1 LPAGQF
7 RRLAVAIDATNLIH
21 TNVYVNTRKI
31 GIKKRFFM
39 AFCITII
46 LIGGGLALL
55 SNARLNT
62 PTHAAPGLPNSDL
75 SVVGSPSLPA
85 STVDSIFARLGSP
98 LVGTGALVEQT
109 SRQTNIDDAFA
120 LAVWWTET
128 NDGAAGVGL
137 ADRNPGSVRG
147 SVGYPSAYDGYTIY
161 PSYAAAIVYWF
172 HMLKNR
178 YVGRGLNTVYAIS
191 HPYVGTSSSY
201 LWAGKVVALMLRYR
215 GEAPPTVTPDPTAL
229 AQSRHIARFA
239 ASGAAG
245 KITAQHAV
253 SVLAQKQSSALST
266 TTTWLIAVL
275 ALLLALAI
283 ALCVQVLPTGSP
295 TRDGVAP
302 RFAFQSPISRL
313 PSRSLDA
320 PHTDALGAQFATP
333 RATPGTTPLTTP
345 TTGRLRRTLLLPALP
360 TSDLPAQDRTTSTGV
375 RTTGLLTRYRN
386 TVPVHQS
393 ESGL

>member
-1 LPAGQF
+1 M
-7 RRLAVAIDATNLIH
+7 
-21 TNVYVNTRKI
+21 

-55 SNARLNT
+55 SNA

-85 STVDSIFARLGSP
+85 STVDSIFTRLGSP
-98 LVGTGALVEQT
+98 MVGTGALVEQT

-172 HMLKNR
+172 HMLKNM

-215 GEAPPTVTPDPTAL
+215 GEAPPPTVTPDPTAL
-229 AQSRHIARFA
+229 AQSRHIARFV

-245 KITAQHAV
+245 KITAPSQTTAQHAV

-283 ALCVQVLPTGSP
+283 ALCAQALPNGSP
-295 TRDGVAP
+295 TRASFIAPARDGVAP
-302 RFAFQSPISRL
+302 RFAFQAPISRL

-320 PHTDALGAQFATP
+320 PHTDALGAQFAAP
-333 RATPGTTPLTTP
+333 RTAPLTAP
-345 TTGRLRRTLLLPALP
+345 TTGTLRRTRLLPALP
-360 TSDLPAQDRTTSTGV
+360 TSSLPAQDSTTSTGV
-375 RTTGLLTRYRN
+375 RTTGLLTRYGN
-386 TVPVHQS
+386 TVPGRVQAPPVAPVP
-393 ESGL
+393 